1 MALPT
6 ILDELKKLSK
16 KIKGSDSTATNT
28 AEALAEI
35 ATAYSGGGGGGG
47 ASIESAALY
56 PDSSNIIRDGA
67 IVLSDGTTV
76 PITVECIP
84 ALTVTSA
91 AGSTTGTTHLTV
103 VEALGEGNSYAY
115 ATDRSPAKPAIGE
128 VLTGFTDWDGTSD
141 ITVDDGVVI
150 TLVEKDSDNKAVK
163 AGTCDAVVAVG

>member
-16 KIKGSDSTATNT
+16 KIKGTDSTATNT

-35 ATAYSGGGGGGG
+35 ATAYSGGSGGV
-47 ASIESAALY
+47 SIESAALY
-56 PDSSNIIRDGA
+56 PDSSNIIRDGK
-67 IVLSDGTTV
+67 ITLSDGTV
-76 PITVECIP
+76 IDIDVEYIP

-115 ATDRSPAKPAIGE
+115 TTGRTPAKPAIGE

-150 TLVEKDSDNKAVK
+150 TLVEKDAAGKAVK
-163 AGTCDAVVAVG
+163 AGTCDAVVAAG

>member
-1 MALPT
+1 MALLT

-16 KIKGSDSTATNT
+16 KIKGSDSKATNT

-35 ATAYSGGGGGGG
+35 ATAYSGGGGGGS
-47 ASIESAALY
+47 SIESAKLY

-67 IVLSDGTTV
+67 ITMSDGTEV
-76 PITVECIP
+76 AITVEYIP

-91 AGSTTGTTHLTV
+91 AGSTTGTTHLAVT
-103 VEALGEGNSYAY
+103 ETLGEGNSYAY
-115 ATDRSPAKPAIGE
+115 ATDRSPDKPAIGE

-150 TLVEKDSDNKAVK
+150 TLVEKDANGKAVK
-163 AGTCDAVVAVG
+163 AGTVAAVVAAG

>member
-16 KIKGSDSTATNT
+16 KIKGSDSKATNA

-35 ATAYSGGGGGGG
+35 ATAYSGDGGGG

-76 PITVECIP
+76 PITVEYIP

-103 VEALGEGNSYAY
+103 TEVLGEGNSYAY
-115 ATDRSPAKPAIGE
+115 TTGRTTVKPAIGE

-141 ITVDDGVVI
+141 ITVDDGAVI
-150 TLVEKDSDNKAVK
+150 TLAEKDAAGKAVK
-163 AGTCDAVVAVG
+163 AGTCDAVVAAG